1 MERDEDLEYGEM
13 EDREREDGGGGWQTF
28 MMNRAAPEA
37 LLKFLLLTPSL
48 PSFLL
53 LSRTPTTDCWLR
65 F

>member
-1 MERDEDLEYGEM
+1 MERDEDLEDGEM
-13 EDREREDGGGGWQTF
+13 EDRETEDGGGQTF
-28 MMNRAAPEA
+28 MMNRASSEA
-37 LLKFLLLTPSL
+37 LLKFLLLVTPPL